1 MALLFKR
8 WLAKSF
14 PSDKLLDSL
23 QLRPIVKQKERLA
36 EIKSKVFKVENSSSS
51 PASPQQHLDCEEVK
65 NVRRRRREGKSRS
78 SVNSSAEIHWC
89 VSAFLHIHICTY
101 TYTYTYTNLS
111 NSNKSVKIPQISKQ
125 IDTFVKFCKI

>member
-36 EIKSKVFKVENSSSS
+36 EIKNKVFKVENSSSS
-51 PASPQQHLDCEEVK
+51 PASPQTAK
-65 NVRRRRREGKSRS
+65 KSKMSGGGGGREK
-78 SVNSSAEIHWC
+78 AE
-89 VSAFLHIHICTY
+89 AA
-101 TYTYTYTNLS
+101 
-111 NSNKSVKIPQISKQ
+111 
-125 IDTFVKFCKI
+125 